1 MKKFLSLVCLS
12 LLVAACDGLGGVNG
26 DFADNSNAGLQ
37 EAPLNA
43 SAGGITGGAENSDQS
58 LVYAGPKYYIG
69 APYKIE
75 DVQYSPAENYNYNE
89 IGTVGIVPLDL
100 NGVATTNG
108 EKFDTNA
115 MFATSKVLPLPSIV
129 KITNMETDVSAVV
142 RVNNM
147 GPFVN
152 NRLLDVSPAVARKLG
167 MAGETKVRVQLLA
180 DESKKVKEL
189 TLEMSGSGGAGS
201 VAVAASSPSGGSAG
215 PYTIQVGAY
224 YSEESANSIAERISR
239 IGNAKII
246 QESGMYKIRIT
257 DLAADDA
264 RKMIDRLRNEEN
276 MAPGL
281 LKDGRWVN
289 VDSI

>member
-1 MKKFLSLVCLS
+1 MKKFLSSVCLS
-12 LLVAACDGLGGVNG
+12 LLVAACGGLGGMNG
-26 DFADNSNAGLQ
+26 DFTENTGGAGLQ
-37 EAPLNA
+37 EASLN
-43 SAGGITGGAENSDQS
+43 SAADGIPADAENTSQD
-58 LVYAGPKYYIG
+58 LIYAGQKYYIG
-69 APYKIE
+69 TPYKIE
-75 DVQYSPAENYNYNE
+75 DVQYAPAENYNYNE

-129 KITNMETDVSAVV
+129 KITNMETDAAAVV

-152 NRLLDVSPAVARKLG
+152 NRLMDVSPAVARKLG
-167 MAGETKVRVQLLA
+167 MTGETKVRVQILA

-189 TLEMSGSGGAGS
+189 TLEMSGAGANAAETSGATT
-201 VAVAASSPSGGSAG
+201 G
-215 PYTIQVGAY
+215 PYAIQVGAY
-224 YSEESANSIAERISR
+224 YSEESANSIAGRISHL
-239 IGNAKII
+239 GNAKIV

-257 DLAADDA
+257 GLTAEEA
-264 RKMIDRLRNEEN
+264 RKLIDRLRNEEN

-281 LKDGRWVN
+281 LKNGRWVN